1 MQGSLPSERSIR
13 AALAGQAYA
22 ADHLRLCDRDLR
34 GFECLVASRQG
45 LFAVSRSG
53 AKRIAYGFYFGLRE
67 HEGSL
72 FVFESCGVPA
82 SRSRKGRLLRLT
94 LDAGI
99 ITDWRVIAKGLD
111 NQCHQ
116 LAVIDGLLC
125 VVDTANQA
133 ILRFALDGT
142 PVDVRHPFPPASPDP
157 ADGSYLHLNSI
168 ARTRSGTMLML
179 HNGTAVPRR
188 QSELVWLDDDWRPT
202 RRMPL
207 AGYGCHDIVEDGQGV
222 LWHSGSLDG
231 EVLNSDGLAVR
242 VTDRMTRGLALGRR
256 GLIVG
261 TSMFG
266 TRAERADLP
275 GSVIF
280 LDEALRK
287 LDEIELPAAPTD
299 LLIL

>member
-13 AALAGQAYA
+13 AALAGQAYV
-22 ADHLRLCDRDLR
+22 ADQVRLCDRDLR

-45 LFAVSRSG
+45 LFAVSRG
-53 AKRIAYGFYFGLRE
+53 RAKQVAYGFFFGLRE

-82 SRSRKGRLLRLT
+82 TPSRKGRILRLT
-94 LDAGI
+94 LDGGV
-99 ITDWRVIAKGLD
+99 ITDWQVIARGLD

-116 LAVIDGLLC
+116 LAVIDAHIC

-133 ILRFALDGT
+133 ILRFTLDGT
-142 PVDVRHPFPPASPDP
+142 PVDVVRPFPPAERGD
-157 ADGSYLHLNSI
+157 AGGSYLHLNSI
-168 ARTRSGTMLML
+168 ARVRGETAMML

-188 QSELVWLDDDWRPT
+188 RSEVAWLDDDWRVI
-202 RRMPL
+202 RRAPL

-222 LWHSGSLDG
+222 LWHCGSLDG
-231 EVLNSDGLAVR
+231 EVLNSAGLAVR
-242 VTDRMTRGLALGRR
+242 VTDRMTRGLAVGPR

-266 TRAERADLP
+266 ARADRADLA

-280 LDEALRK
+280 LDTELRK
-287 LDEIELPAAPTD
+287 LDEVELAAAPTD

>member
-1 MQGSLPSERSIR
+1 MQGSLPRERSIR

-22 ADHLRLCDRDLR
+22 ADQVRLRDPDLR

-45 LFAVSRSG
+45 LFAVGRNG
-53 AKRIAYGFYFGLRE
+53 AKCVAYGFFFGLRE
-67 HEGSL
+67 HDGSL

-82 SRSRKGRLLRLT
+82 TRSYRGRILRLT

-99 ITDWRVIAKGLD
+99 IVHAQVITRGLD

-116 LAVIDGLLC
+116 LAVIDGHIC

-133 ILRFALDGT
+133 ILRFTPDGAA
-142 PVDVRHPFPPASPDP
+142 VDVRRPFPPGEPGET
-157 ADGSYLHLNSI
+157 DGSYLHLNSI
-168 ARTRSGTMLML
+168 ARVRGQTVLLL

-188 QSELVWLDDDWRPT
+188 QSELAWLDDDWRLVH
-202 RRMPL
+202 REPL

-231 EVLNSDGLAVR
+231 DILNSDGLAVR
-242 VTDRMTRGLALGRR
+242 VSDRMTRGLALGSM

-261 TSMFG
+261 TSVFG
-266 TRAERADLP
+266 ERHVRTDLS

-280 LDEALRK
+280 LDAELNR

-299 LLIL
+299 LVRL

>member
-1 MQGSLPSERSIR
+1 MRGSLPSERSIR
-13 AALAGQAYA
+13 AALAGRAYT
-22 ADHLRLCDRDLR
+22 ADQLRLCDRDLR

-45 LFAVSRSG
+45 LFAVNPDG
-53 AKRIAYGFYFGLRE
+53 AKRVAYGFYFGLRE
-67 HEGSL
+67 HDGSL

-82 SRSRKGRLLRLT
+82 SRSRRGRLLRLT

-99 ITDWRVIAKGLD
+99 ISDWRVIAKGLD

-116 LAVIDGLLC
+116 LAVIDGHIC

-142 PVDVRHPFPPASPDP
+142 PVDVRHPFPAAGPAL
-157 ADGSYLHLNSI
+157 ADGRYLHLNSI
-168 ARTRSGTMLML
+168 ARVRSGTVLML
-179 HNGTAVPRR
+179 HNGAAVPRR
-188 QSELVWLDDDWRPT
+188 QSELAWLDDDWRPI
-202 RRMPL
+202 RRTPL
-207 AGYGCHDIVEDGQGV
+207 AGYGCHDIIEDGQGV

-266 TRAERADLP
+266 ARAERADLP

-280 LDEALRK
+280 LDAALRK
-287 LDEIELPAAPTD
+287 LDEVELAAAPTD
-299 LLIL
+299 LLVL